1 MYNIT
6 QHEEILLAII
16 VFCNYKLFY
25 EESLHCYFFKIMI
38 IIIMIIIMIIIFVS
52 HNWQCLDSKD
62 MVVNM
67 RDHSNVTCARVVV
80 LSFSFNYLC
89 QLNTSKY

>member
-1 MYNIT
+1 MI
-6 QHEEILLAII
+6 
-16 VFCNYKLFY
+16 
-25 EESLHCYFFKIMI
+25 I
-38 IIIMIIIMIIIFVS
+38 IIIMIISMIIIFVS

-62 MVVNM
+62 TLVNM
-67 RDHSNVTCARVVV
+67 RDHSNVTCARVVA